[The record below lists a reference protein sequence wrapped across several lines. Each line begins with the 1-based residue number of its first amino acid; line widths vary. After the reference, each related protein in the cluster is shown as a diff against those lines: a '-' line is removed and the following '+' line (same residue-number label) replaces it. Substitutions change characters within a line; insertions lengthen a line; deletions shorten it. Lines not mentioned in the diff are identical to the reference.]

1 MKRYILYGAG
11 TEAEKFIYNYKDLLS
26 QIEYCID
33 ASKTGYFHNIPI
45 YTLDTAP
52 TLENHM
58 ILVTARWDLYKE
70 IRNILFTKNL
80 REFDNFIWCNY
91 FDKKKVVINANCHG
105 AAIEQYL
112 NLSPYF
118 RNHFCITPI
127 PLIQE
132 NKAGSIDKSL
142 LLDCDVF
149 IHQDIQAA
157 NSISYYLS
165 DEYIIPLLKNDCL
178 NITIPNMV
186 GMGNWCF
193 PSQGKILRF
202 PNLDRN
208 ICFENSV
215 LEEAYSK
222 GARTLMEFE
231 NFFNNYT
238 YNPAELNAL
247 FSKDMEKI
255 KQREP
260 NWDIKMSSFILE
272 NYKEIP
278 LFNDAGHPSKYTM
291 LYIAKIVAQLLGI
304 NDITD
309 YSHYDPS
316 LGIPYP
322 ILPCV
327 KQHFHLEYE
336 NDYELIANH
345 MVHKPSSCTLSDYIK
360 YYFWFTRE
368 LIL

>member
-1 MKRYILYGAG
+1 
-11 TEAEKFIYNYKDLLS
+11 
-26 QIEYCID
+26 
-33 ASKTGYFHNIPI
+33 
-45 YTLDTAP
+45 
-52 TLENHM
+52 
-58 ILVTARWDLYKE
+58 
-70 IRNILFTKNL
+70 
-80 REFDNFIWCNY
+80 
-91 FDKKKVVINANCHG
+91 
-105 AAIEQYL
+105 
-112 NLSPYF
+112 
-118 RNHFCITPI
+118 
-127 PLIQE
+127 
-132 NKAGSIDKSL
+132 
-142 LLDCDVF
+142 
-149 IHQDIQAA
+149 
-157 NSISYYLS
+157 
-165 DEYIIPLLKNDCL
+165 
-178 NITIPNMV
+178 
-186 GMGNWCF
+186 
-193 PSQGKILRF
+193 
-202 PNLDRN
+202 
-208 ICFENSV
+208 
-215 LEEAYSK
+215 
-222 GARTLMEFE
+222 MEFE